1 MSLLQMNKK
10 TDIAVAVG
18 MLGASFYWMFTYS
31 GPYRYLAELQLKWF
45 HQYVPKL
52 TLLAIMAGL
61 LALLAL
67 AKAVLRGAE
76 RPAPSM
82 PQLNLPA
89 LAASVGTSTGQS
101 ASDLFASP
109 FWRLWFLAIPLIMG
123 GYILFNATQAGELK
137 QLRAADFDAGQVTAR
152 VLYAD
157 VRGQLSHTY
166 LQKDKYMY
174 IPMRE
179 SKGSSEPV
187 HLLVGVDESR
197 TKTFLHRQADDVF
210 TVRGIVQKDLEGDV
224 KVAFEKNGIQLA
236 DQCWVVHTG
245 RDPATDKKAGLII
258 IAVTAALAAAMASV
272 VAYRSKKT
280 VAANGQPLR
289 AAT

>member
-1 MSLLQMNKK
+1 MQFPVLRYSLLLKTPVLPRGAVGALLCDDEINIGPCGGHPTMSILQANKK

-82 PQLNLPA
+82 PQLNSPA
-89 LAASVGTSTGQS
+89 MAASVGTSTGQS

-123 GYILFNATQAGELK
+123 GY
-137 QLRAADFDAGQVTAR
+137 
-152 VLYAD
+152 
-157 VRGQLSHTY
+157 S
-166 LQKDKYMY
+166 
-174 IPMRE
+174 
-179 SKGSSEPV
+179 
-187 HLLVGVDESR
+187 
-197 TKTFLHRQADDVF
+197 
-210 TVRGIVQKDLEGDV
+210 
-224 KVAFEKNGIQLA
+224 
-236 DQCWVVHTG
+236 
-245 RDPATDKKAGLII
+245 
-258 IAVTAALAAAMASV
+258 
-272 VAYRSKKT
+272 
-280 VAANGQPLR
+280 
-289 AAT
+289 